1 MSCWALLALSLLL
14 PCLPHP
20 SDVSTL
26 FIFDPVDDPVDDPF
40 NPQVFHPAELAQGFS
55 TLFSPFTQSPL
66 LLGLVLDHKSSN
78 YIRLSFSLKDPIM

>member
-26 FIFDPVDDPVDDPF
+26 FIFDPVDDLVNPVDDPLD
-40 NPQVFHPAELAQGFS
+40 PQVFVGVEFADEATGRGVYAEASQGSGFKVS
-55 TLFSPFTQSPL
+55 
-66 LLGLVLDHKSSN
+66 
-78 YIRLSFSLKDPIM
+78 R